1 MISLRTPFLVCVFLL
16 CAISLPMAG
25 AASPGQRD
33 TAALDAFAEEV
44 AAEHGLELEQV
55 RSALHKA
62 RYQQSIIDAMTR
74 PAEAKP
80 WKDYRP
86 IFLNPDRITQG
97 RAFLAEHAET
107 LARIERETGVPA
119 QIVVAILGVETSY
132 GKITGKH
139 RVLDA
144 LYTLGFHYPPR
155 QTFFRA
161 ELKHLFGLAKEQG
174 LEVDQVTGSYA
185 GAMGWGQFIPSSYR
199 AYARD
204 GNGDGRIDLWNSI
217 EDVFASVANYFAAH
231 GWVAGDPVAVP
242 ATLGDGLDPYKPD
255 TMEANFSLADLS
267 ERGYLPQADFSS
279 ELPATVLNLEGRFG
293 PEYWITFKNFYV
305 ISRYNRSPLYSLA
318 VFQLSEMLA
327 NDSAV
332 GAAR

>member
-1 MISLRTPFLVCVFLL
+1 MTSLRTPFLMCVFLL
-16 CAISLPMAG
+16 CVSSLPVAVMAS
-25 AASPGQRD
+25 AGQRD
-33 TAALDAFAEEV
+33 AAALDAFAAEV
-44 AAEHGLELEQV
+44 ATEHGLELEQV

-62 RYQQSIIDAMTR
+62 RYQQGIIDAITR

-97 RAFLAEHAET
+97 RAFIAKHAET

-119 QIVVAILGVETSY
+119 RIVVAILGVETSY

-139 RVLDA
+139 RALDA

-155 QTFFRA
+155 QTFFRS

-174 LEVDQVTGSYA
+174 LEVEAVTGSYA

-204 GNGDGRIDLWNSI
+204 GDGDGRIDLWNSLD
-217 EDVFASVANYFAAH
+217 DVFASVANYFAAH
-231 GWVAGDPVAVP
+231 GWTAGDPVAVP
-242 ATLGDGLDPYKPD
+242 ATLGDGLEVFKPGS
-255 TMEANFSLADLS
+255 MEASFSLADLA

-332 GAAR
+332 GAGR

>member
-1 MISLRTPFLVCVFLL
+1 MILLRALLVL
-16 CAISLPMAG
+16 CAISLPMAVL
-25 AASPGQRD
+25 ASAGQRD
-33 TAALDAFAEEV
+33 SAALDAFAAEV
-44 AAEHGLELEQV
+44 ATEHGLELEQV

-62 RYQQSIIDAMTR
+62 RYQQGIIDAITR

-86 IFLNPDRITQG
+86 IFLNPERITQG
-97 RAFLAEHAET
+97 RAFMAEHAET

-132 GKITGKH
+132 GRITGKH

-155 QTFFRA
+155 QAFFRA

-174 LEVDQVTGSYA
+174 LQVDQVTGSYA

-204 GNGDGRIDLWNSI
+204 GNADGRIDLWNSI
-217 EDVFASVANYFAAH
+217 DDVFASVANYFAAH
-231 GWVAGDPVAVP
+231 GWTAGDPVAVP
-242 ATLGDGLDPYKPD
+242 ATLGDGMEPFKPGSL
-255 TMEANFSLADLS
+255 EASHSLVDLS
-267 ERGYLPQADFSS
+267 ERGYQPQADFSS
-279 ELPATVLNLEGRFG
+279 ALPATVLNLEGRFG

-332 GAAR
+332 GAGR